1 MMVAIAIPGVLGAL
15 IISSAGKLIDND
27 LDRMIDEVIE
37 DEEIRRIHAAGGR
50 LPMLAARGLDFSYGQ
65 LQVLFGVDFTVDD
78 GEMVAL
84 LGVNGAGKSTFAK
97 MVAGALALQAGAI
110 HKDGRIK
117 VGWFHQHQIE
127 ALDPRDTPL
136 DIIRRER
143 PDDSESSRRSRLA
156 QFGLSFDKQETKVES
171 LSGGERARLLL
182 NLVAMA
188 APHLLIL
195 DEPTNHL
202 DIESRRALLDALNDY
217 EGAVILITH
226 DRSLI
231 ELVADRLWLA
241 ADGHVKPF
249 KGDMDDYARFVLDRA
264 KNGIRAPGQ
273 IAEPAK
279 KKRKAA

>member
-1 MMVAIAIPGVLGAL
+1 MLR
-15 IISSAGKLIDND
+15 D
-27 LDRMIDEVIE
+27 LNL
-37 DEEIRRIHAAGGR
+37 R
-50 LPMLAARGLDFSYGQ
+50 LD
-65 LQVLFGVDFTVDD
+65 VDD
-78 GEMVAL
+78 RIGL

-97 MVAGALALQAGAI
+97 MVAGALRAAG
-110 HKDGRIK
+110 GRK
-117 VGWFHQHQIE
+117 STRTAASRSAGSTST
-127 ALDPRDTPL
+127 RSRRS
-136 DIIRRER
+136 IRTTRR
-143 PDDSESSRRSRLA
+143 STSSGASGRTTRESSRRSRLA

-202 DIESRRALLDALNDY
+202 DIDSRRALLDALNDY

-264 KNGIRAPGQ
+264 SNGVRAPGQ
-273 IAEPAK
+273 VVEPDPTGPIKKEAEGDGLRPESF
-279 KKRKAA
+279 